1 MFVKIALNGFGMLAR
16 LALMAQTAPL
26 LSQKADRVFKQGL
39 ESQEEAVADADRR
52 RCTTAVIPRADIREL
67 SMKPP
72 DPIVT
77 DALVDTSG
85 LPNARYHDR
94 TFPKDYAKKKKSKR
108 RQQKQARRRNK

>member
-1 MFVKIALNGFGMLAR
+1 MPHKIALNGFGWLGR

-26 LSQKADRVFKQGL
+26 ISQKADRIFKQGL
-39 ESQEEAVADADRR
+39 ESLKEAVADTDRR
-52 RCTTAVIPRADIREL
+52 SASLRMYPTADIRVFSL
-67 SMKPP
+67 KPP
-72 DPIVT
+72 DPTVT

-94 TFPKDYAKKKKSKR
+94 TFPKDYAKKKKAKR